1 MRRNYTLPEIM
12 FSIALLAF
20 AGAFFARMYMQAET
34 MRSKARDL
42 DVMSLAAQSA
52 VADFKTEYAHSGTV
66 YFDRDFR
73 PVPEKDEKGFV
84 LTVDAVDDGTGLFD
98 VTVNVVKPRTYF
110 GETEPHTFSLATTVY
125 RPALGTVQK

>member
-1 MRRNYTLPEIM
+1 M

-52 VADFKTEYAHSGTV
+52 VADFKTEYAHIGTV
-66 YFDRDFR
+66 YFDRNFR
-73 PVPEKDEKGFV
+73 PIPEEDKKGFV

-98 VTVNVVKPRTYF
+98 VKVNVVKSHTYF
-110 GETEPHTFSLATTVY
+110 GEAEPHAFSLATAVY
-125 RPALGTVQK
+125 KPALRRQ